1 MEEKGKG
8 YIVEICKKIYEHLIK
23 KYNNIDAITNEMI
36 KEILIDPKIK
46 NQMRPVFGNIMASN

>member
-8 YIVEICKKIYEHLIK
+8 YIVEICKKIYEQ
-23 KYNNIDAITNEMI
+23 YNNIDAITNEMI